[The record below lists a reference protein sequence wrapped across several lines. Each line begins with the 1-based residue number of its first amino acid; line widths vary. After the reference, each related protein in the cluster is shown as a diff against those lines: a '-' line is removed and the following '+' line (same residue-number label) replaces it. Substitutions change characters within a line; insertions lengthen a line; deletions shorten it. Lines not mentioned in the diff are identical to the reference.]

1 FRKASL
7 FMSST
12 AFPTFTIE
20 GYPRVGANRELKK
33 ALESFWAGRI
43 DEETFTSSAHS
54 IRLENYARLRD
65 LGLDQDYAIPADV
78 ALYDQVLET
87 GVTVGLIG
95 GDAAEVDLTEYFAL
109 A

>member
-1 FRKASL
+1 
-7 FMSST
+7 MSST

-54 IRLENYARLRD
+54 IRLASSVATPPRSTSPSTSPW
-65 LGLDQDYAIPADV
+65 PAAPPSV
-78 ALYDQVLET
+78 PRSR
-87 GVTVGLIG
+87 
-95 GDAAEVDLTEYFAL
+95 
-109 A
+109 